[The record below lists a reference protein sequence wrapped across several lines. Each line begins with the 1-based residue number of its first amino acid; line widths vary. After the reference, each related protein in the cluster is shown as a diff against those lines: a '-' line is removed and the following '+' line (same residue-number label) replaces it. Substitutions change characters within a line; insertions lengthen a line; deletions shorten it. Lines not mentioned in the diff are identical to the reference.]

1 MSRGKQWAES
11 LRLPLAE
18 GTISTIDTMRHKGEK
33 RVDFIRDA
41 IEREI
46 LRRSSLYATQAIR
59 NGPH

>member
-1 MSRGKQWAES
+1 MGRKKEWTES

-18 GTISTIDTMRHKGEK
+18 GTIDRIDVMRWTSEH
-33 RVDFIRDA
+33 RLDFIRDA

-46 LRRSSLYATQAIR
+46 LRRSSIYATQQAR